1 MSTIFWNQRL
11 ARRRRRA
18 RIYSFEQMESR
29 TLLATTP
36 VLAGYWAF
44 DDGQGTVAT
53 DSSGQQPPNNGTLV
67 VGPTWTTGKVGGA
80 LALDGSND
88 LVDVHDSPSLEISGG
103 ITLAAWI
110 KPNAVAT
117 QRVITKDYGTANGY
131 ELSLSNSG
139 HAFVRFNQATSGN
152 TYRLDAN
159 ASYPTDGNTWVH
171 LAATYDE
178 ATIKIYVNGVL
189 DNSMA
194 TTFTIGMNHVDL
206 GLAADVG
213 SGSGTNTLHGQMDEV
228 RIYNGA
234 LSDQDIKNLW
244 TASATNQ
251 PPVVNAGANQT
262 ITLPSAA
269 TLQGTVSDDGLPNPP
284 GAVTTAWSEFSGP
297 GTVTFANA
305 AAVNTTASF
314 SASGTYDLRLTAN
327 DGALSSSAHHS
338 RRHDHPGSRRVLGI
352 RRRPRHGRH
361 RFLGPAAPQ

>member
-1 MSTIFWNQRL
+1 M
-11 ARRRRRA
+11 A
-18 RIYSFEQMESR
+18 
-29 TLLATTP
+29 
-36 VLAGYWAF
+36 
-44 DDGQGTVAT
+44 
-53 DSSGQQPPNNGTLV
+53 
-67 VGPTWTTGKVGGA
+67 GPTWTTGKVGGA

-171 LAATYDE
+171 LAATYDG

-194 TTFTIGMNHVDL
+194 TTFTIGTNNVDL
-206 GLAADVG
+206 GLGADVG

-234 LSDQDIKNLW
+234 LSAQEIQAL
-244 TASATNQ
+244 
-251 PPVVNAGANQT
+251 
-262 ITLPSAA
+262 
-269 TLQGTVSDDGLPNPP
+269 TVSQATQAPAITSANNTTFTVGTA
-284 GAVTTAWSEFSGP
+284 GTFTVTTTGFPTPTLSE
-297 GTVTFANA
+297 TRCA
-305 AAVNTTASF
+305 ARGRDLRGQPQRHRHARGHAR
-314 SASGTYDLRLTAN
+314 GGHGRHLRLTLTATN
-327 DGALSSSAHHS
+327 GVAPDATQSFTLTVDQAT
-338 RRHDHPGSRRVLGI
+338 RRSPA
-352 RRRPRHGRH
+352 
-361 RFLGPAAPQ
+361 PAAPRSRWARRARSR